1 MQLRLDALEL
11 MRPKVLII
19 EDYLR
24 SRLIK
29 AAFPKE
35 ENDLKILQVLAS
47 LEREFTIGY
56 WIVLKELT
64 HRKISWFQG
73 KSLVLSLQRCIKGLS
88 SVVVSHYIMGL
99 PIPDWVWID
108 LHSLYKL
115 SVKLK
120 KDTVKAPDSTNYFG
134 KASSPEES
142 YRQIVLLSLS
152 MPTGLMQK
160 EILQVYGFIESLYPF
175 FNLSAQAIDAQQLQF
190 VILTDEDKPPFIQ
203 MEMYTARDS
212 STLYLDLTRLYK
224 ALEKKDKFINPAQT
238 RFASIH
244 MKSNEEKP
252 TAELLEYLEQRWL
265 GIELQREAI
274 FGDRLDRYM
283 AVGIAPAHS
292 LKDSDLHQGIVA
304 ESEIDQEFIVQSES
318 ERLLF
323 CVFSKT
329 GVLSVGNLISF
340 RRADQPASKRAL
352 GVVNELIVAKQ
363 SNRISFGV
371 SLVTMNYHA
380 VYYIITSAADKDI
393 PLKGLFYNAEGH
405 LDEASFLIVD
415 NFMLKEGDGIKM
427 QLNQENIFLVVKNK
441 KNVGLGYWQFE
452 CNRRAAAKVDQPQ
465 TKKGYDFI

>member
-175 FNLSAQAIDAQQLQF
+175 FNLSAQAIDAQQL
-190 VILTDEDKPPFIQ
+190 P
-203 MEMYTARDS
+203 
-212 STLYLDLTRLYK
+212 
-224 ALEKKDKFINPAQT
+224 
-238 RFASIH
+238 
-244 MKSNEEKP
+244 
-252 TAELLEYLEQRWL
+252 
-265 GIELQREAI
+265 
-274 FGDRLDRYM
+274 
-283 AVGIAPAHS
+283 
-292 LKDSDLHQGIVA
+292 
-304 ESEIDQEFIVQSES
+304 
-318 ERLLF
+318 
-323 CVFSKT
+323 
-329 GVLSVGNLISF
+329 
-340 RRADQPASKRAL
+340 
-352 GVVNELIVAKQ
+352 
-363 SNRISFGV
+363 
-371 SLVTMNYHA
+371 
-380 VYYIITSAADKDI
+380 
-393 PLKGLFYNAEGH
+393 GLWHCG
-405 LDEASFLIVD
+405 
-415 NFMLKEGDGIKM
+415 
-427 QLNQENIFLVVKNK
+427 
-441 KNVGLGYWQFE
+441 
-452 CNRRAAAKVDQPQ
+452 
-465 TKKGYDFI
+465 